1 MAASLLFVVIKAFTD
16 LQDNKHVYKPG
27 DFYPR
32 KESKLDEKRA
42 KELASADNA
51 RNESLIVQVVQPNQ
65 VEVFPKH
72 TGGGYYE
79 LSDGSKAQGKE
90 AAEEAQ
96 AKLDQVEVVPP
107 EDESQNQK

>member
-1 MAASLLFVVIKAFTD
+1 MSASLLFVVIKAFTD

-42 KELASADNA
+42 KELASIDNA
-51 RNESLIVQVVQPNQ
+51 RKESLIVQVVQPEQ
-65 VEVFPKH
+65 IESFPKH
-72 TGGGYYE
+72 SGGGHYV
-79 LSDGSKAQGKE
+79 LSDGSKVQGKD

-96 AKLDQVEVVPP
+96 AKLDQGEDTPP

>member
-16 LQDNKHVYKPG
+16 LQDKKHVYNPG

-32 KESKLDEKRA
+32 KGSKLDEKRA
-42 KELASADNA
+42 KELASAENA
-51 RNESLIVQVVQPNQ
+51 RNESLIVQVVQPEE

-72 TGGGYYE
+72 SGGGHYV

-96 AKLDQVEVVPP
+96 AKLDQGAPP